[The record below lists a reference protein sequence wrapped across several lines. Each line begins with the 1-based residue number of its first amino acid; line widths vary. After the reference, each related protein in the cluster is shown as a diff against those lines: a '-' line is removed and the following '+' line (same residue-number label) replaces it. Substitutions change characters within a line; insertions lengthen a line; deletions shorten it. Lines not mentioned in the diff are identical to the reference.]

1 MSIFPKC
8 SSAKCIISTIAA
20 FPGPA
25 PKRSKTEHMIN
36 TCRKGFPGTSI
47 KKKERAH
54 WNKWCWVLGLK
65 RSHKQT
71 LPCILN
77 HHIVNQKQS
86 GALEPSFKN
95 QSMAHILNLDR
106 LLAVISQ
113 ESSIQKLYSI
123 RGIYSLTRT
132 HGATGPWPLWGHTQ
146 YDVTRY
152 FSVSKLRHIQKLPC
166 TSLYHF
172 SKWIAR

>member
-1 MSIFPKC
+1 
-8 SSAKCIISTIAA
+8 
-20 FPGPA
+20 
-25 PKRSKTEHMIN
+25 MIN

-47 KKKERAH
+47 KKKKRAGSL
-54 WNKWCWVLGLK
+54 KQVVLNPWSK
-65 RSHKQT
+65 T
-71 LPCILN
+71 LSQVDTALHFKPP
-77 HHIVNQKQS
+77 HNQKQS

-132 HGATGPWPLWGHTQ
+132 HGATGPWRQWGHTQ
-146 YDVTRY
+146 NDVTGH